1 MKRYHVYRMNFGS
14 DWLRRSAM
22 CMGMSIFL
30 LAAYYLGMHDLA
42 EFTGGHLFLNL
53 WLPLVLAIGFVV
65 LLCVVKWDAPG
76 LYAIVCAVFCL
87 VYLLQ
92 AVTSGNGF
100 RLLLGI
106 PGYLLC
112 GAIYIVVVG
121 GFFPSRIPSGLVFL
135 IAIVARVVLF
145 DLWTLTI
152 DHWIAEGITLCSMGS
167 FLILPMGLKHAKKGA
182 V

>member
-14 DWLRRSAM
+14 EWLRRSAM

-76 LYAIVCAVFCL
+76 LYAIVCAVFKLKCKGFYF
-87 VYLLQ
+87 VRRKACNQFTIHNCCGCNILL
-92 AVTSGNGF
+92 TCINLS
-100 RLLLGI
+100 
-106 PGYLLC
+106 C
-112 GAIYIVVVG
+112 
-121 GFFPSRIPSGLVFL
+121 RINAFS
-135 IAIVARVVLF
+135 
-145 DLWTLTI
+145 
-152 DHWIAEGITLCSMGS
+152 
-167 FLILPMGLKHAKKGA
+167 KG
-182 V
+182 